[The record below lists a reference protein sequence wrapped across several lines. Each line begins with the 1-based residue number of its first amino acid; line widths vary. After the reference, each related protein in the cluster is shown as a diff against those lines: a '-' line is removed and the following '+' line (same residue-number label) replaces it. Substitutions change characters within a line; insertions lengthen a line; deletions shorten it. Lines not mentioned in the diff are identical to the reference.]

1 MQRTLTAHV
10 IVVLG
15 EQKRRKVN
23 NVEKT
28 FNISSY
34 VHGLTL
40 KSFRAMHGAAR
51 RSGARNCKDRF
62 RGEAGQQ
69 GTWKVGEWPQDW
81 LIAEPNRE

>member
-51 RSGARNCKDRF
+51 RRNCKDRF

-81 LIAEPNRE
+81 LVAEPNRE